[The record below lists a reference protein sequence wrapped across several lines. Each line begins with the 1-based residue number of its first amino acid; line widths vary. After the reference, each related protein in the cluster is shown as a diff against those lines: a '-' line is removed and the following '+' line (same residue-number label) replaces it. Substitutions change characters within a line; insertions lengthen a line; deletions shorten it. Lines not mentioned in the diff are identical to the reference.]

1 MMQILR
7 ERFDLFE
14 EDLVVEEEFT
24 RFVNEQKVI

>member
-14 EDLVVEEEFT
+14 EDLVVEEELM